1 MSQIVVI
8 GLGRFGFN
16 VARRLHEAGH
26 EVLAV
31 DVDPQIVQKVQDVST
46 RAVVLDARD
55 SDRLAAL
62 GVADFDVAVV
72 SLGELVDV
80 STLVALHL
88 KELGV
93 PKIVTKA
100 GSDDHAKLLRLIGV
114 HEIVHPEREAAEQLA
129 QRLTHA
135 NLLEHLPLGDSHSIE
150 EIAPSERFIGRTL
163 RELELPRRFG
173 VQVLGVHDVLADRI
187 DLNPGAD
194 FRVKDSDALIVLG
207 RNEDMQKL
215 KDG

>member
-16 VARRLHEAGH
+16 VARRLYEAGH

-31 DVDPQIVQKVQDVST
+31 DVDPGIVQKIEEYSS

-55 SDRLAAL
+55 KERLEAL
-62 GVADFDVAVV
+62 GVKDFAVAVV
-72 SLGELVDV
+72 SLGELIDV

-93 PKIVTKA
+93 QKIVTKA
-100 GSDDHAKLLRLIGV
+100 GSEDHAKLLRLIGV
-114 HEIVHPEREAAEQLA
+114 HEIIMPEREAAERLA
-129 QRLTHA
+129 ERLTRT
-135 NLLEHLPLGDSHSIE
+135 NLIDQLPLGDAYSIE
-150 EIAPSERFIGRTL
+150 EIAPPDRFIGKTL
-163 RELELPRRFG
+163 RELELPRRYG
-173 VQVLGVHDVLADRI
+173 IQVLGIRDVLADEV

-194 FRVKDSDALIVLG
+194 FRVKESDALIVLG
-207 RNEDMQKL
+207 KNEDMRRL
-215 KDG
+215 RGR